1 MTGHVKWLLNGL
13 NVIKNFTKLH
23 RHKEM
28 QKHEKLWMRD
38 LVTNVNKIAD
48 AAFKSWGSGFAMYV
62 TTKPGAF
69 EWNLKHFLYKLTASW
84 TSLAFT

>member
-1 MTGHVKWLLNGL
+1 
-13 NVIKNFTKLH
+13 
-23 RHKEM
+23 
-28 QKHEKLWMRD
+28 MRD

-48 AAFKSWGSGFAMYV
+48 VTFKSWGSGFAMYV

-69 EWNLKHFLYKLTASW
+69 EWNLKHFLCKLTASW